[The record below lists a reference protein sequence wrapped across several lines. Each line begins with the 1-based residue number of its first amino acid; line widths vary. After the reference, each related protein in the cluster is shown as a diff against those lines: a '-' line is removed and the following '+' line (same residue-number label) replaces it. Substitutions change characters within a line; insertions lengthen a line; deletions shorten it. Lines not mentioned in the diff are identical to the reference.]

1 MGGGDNRNRA
11 YIPNYRHERSFH
23 RNESRVEASNDATA
37 RTPSIL
43 PSRIFSRATS
53 IGIVAAA
60 IVTVTVAVANR
71 SPIVA
76 LFHAIDPSRPIET
89 TIRIVVSAVKR
100 SNAVCDRYTHVF
112 EPHDREN
119 NVRERGDVFNV
130 PHLLHRQIYLN
141 SCFRSQRRAH
151 HRLNVDEELMLLLD
165 RRRYSAYRLSKRRIR

>member
-1 MGGGDNRNRA
+1 MGGGDNSNRA

-43 PSRIFSRATS
+43 PSRILSRATS
-53 IGIVAAA
+53 IGIIVAA
-60 IVTVTVAVANR
+60 IVTVTVVAANR
-71 SPIVA
+71 SPIA
-76 LFHAIDPSRPIET
+76 APSHAIGPSRPIET
-89 TIRIVVSAVKR
+89 TIRIIVPATKR

-119 NVRERGDVFNV
+119 DIRERGDVFNV

-141 SCFRSQRRAH
+141 SCFRSQRCAH
-151 HRLNVDEELMLLLD
+151 HRLNVDVELMLVLD
-165 RRRYSAYRLSKRRIR
+165 RRRYSAYRLSKRRFP